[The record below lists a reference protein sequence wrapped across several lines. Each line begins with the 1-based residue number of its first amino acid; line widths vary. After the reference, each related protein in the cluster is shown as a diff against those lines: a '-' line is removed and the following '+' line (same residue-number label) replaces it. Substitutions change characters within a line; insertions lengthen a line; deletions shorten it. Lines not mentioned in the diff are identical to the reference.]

1 MPPPRFTVADEP
13 WDPPP
18 NFAIADE
25 PLDPST
31 LACVRRFIINSQD
44 LILPEQSPK
53 KPTKSLKERLKTS
66 VLQLLVNKDTVLIHW
81 TSLNRAIYGD
91 FKLKVQVWQMFRA
104 LCSCFGCMWFCLC
117 CGRMWTRMLT

>member
-1 MPPPRFTVADEP
+1 MPPPRFTVVDEP

-31 LACVRRFIINSQD
+31 LACVRRFIINAQD
-44 LILPEQSPK
+44 LILPEQPPT

-66 VLQLLVNKDTVLIHW
+66 VLHLLVKKDTVLVYW
-81 TSLNRAIYGD
+81 TRLRKPIYGD
-91 FKLKVQVWQMFRA
+91 SSLEYRYGKSSGLFAAVLDV
-104 LCSCFGCMWFCLC
+104 SCCVCV
-117 CGRMWTRMLT
+117 